1 MTSFRWKSLV
11 EHRKLL
17 RCGLSHPEKHSSITT
32 LPFWQ
37 KNVKKN
43 RKNRKKVV
51 RDPSLRPG
59 FRAVPALC
67 FWCEVYHSTQNESLY
82 SENRTLFWKNVSRI
96 SQNQKYRIFQKR
108 FLRVFLAWE
117 GQITSDK
124 DETCSDCTPSPPL
137 QNEILAD
144 PPGFEIK
151 KLRA

>member
-1 MTSFRWKSLV
+1 MLKTLFHHHTIILAEKSEEKSKKSKKRGSRSFI
-11 EHRKLL
+11 ET
-17 RCGLSHPEKHSSITT
+17 RCSGSSSTFF
-32 LPFWQ
+32 L
-37 KNVKKN
+37 
-43 RKNRKKVV
+43 
-51 RDPSLRPG
+51 
-59 FRAVPALC
+59 
-67 FWCEVYHSTQNESLY
+67 CEVYHSTQNESLY
-82 SENRTLFWKNVSRI
+82 SENINLFWKNVSRI

-108 FLRVFLAWE
+108 FLRVFWVWE